1 MAQVPNARMWDVS
14 HYVLRLSTSPWS
26 VEELDGCIIVWDRN
40 GQALTYVYFEDDP
53 RRRSVAKLLTRD
65 DARQIAANIAR
76 LPSLLG
82 LDV

>member
-1 MAQVPNARMWDVS
+1 MFSSFPP
-14 HYVLRLSTSPWS
+14 PWS

-53 RRRSVAKLLTRD
+53 RRRSQAKLLARD
-65 DARQIAANIAR
+65 DARRIATKIAN

-82 LDV
+82 

>member
-1 MAQVPNARMWDVS
+1 MAQVPNARMWDVRTMP
-14 HYVLRLSTSPWS
+14 YDFPPPWS
-26 VEELDGCIIVWDRN
+26 VEVLDGCIIVWDRN

-82 LDV
+82 